1 MEVALKGVNDAIKD
15 ATDDIINNK
24 PKEVIER
31 IEKDKE
37 ERKKKSYLIAKAL
50 HQFMW
55 ASILASVASQIAMT
69 TDAIVVSQFIGPEA
83 ISAINLTMPVVIF
96 FNFLMMLFGM
106 GGTVLVARS
115 LGERDAQTA
124 NKIFTSTLIGL
135 IVVGVFF
142 SALLLFFSPQVA
154 SFITNDTPVVYTLSL
169 RYLRI
174 MLLGTTITILFMT
187 ITNFIKTDGNPKLVM
202 KAVLVSSVVNLFFD
216 ILFIAILKTGI
227 EGSAWAS
234 IIGSVTALLLCSR
247 HFQSANNSY
256 HWQLELKQ
264 CHQYILKGV
273 KMGFPMGI
281 NTLLLGISTYA
292 INSIILSSLGTEGI
306 FAWAVCFQLFVIQQ
320 MVLSGI
326 ATSIYSIGGLL
337 IGEKDIMG
345 LRILTNKVMK
355 YICLSLLVITLF
367 VMITPE
373 SIGRLFT
380 SDPIQSEGMF
390 YSALRIYALLLIPYA
405 IAVVYRILYQI
416 LGYWSLSTVMS
427 IVQMGC
433 MVLFV
438 GLLAWIKP
446 EWLWWGFPVS
456 GLFLLGIYLVV
467 TLVIHHK
474 NPDAEVMTLI
484 PKTDDG
490 QSLNFSVKYN
500 NDDVQQA
507 LENILS
513 FLESCNIE
521 SSTSFQI
528 NLCCE
533 ELMYN
538 IVTYAVNKDADKHL
552 FDVHIVC
559 RKDTVSV
566 LIKDDGKPFNPILK
580 SVSFNE
586 DGDGLG
592 LALVNTMADMKYKF
606 MYNQNVV
613 FLTFMRPNSHQ

>member
-1 MEVALKGVNDAIKD
+1 MV
-15 ATDDIINNK
+15 
-24 PKEVIER
+24 
-31 IEKDKE
+31 DKE

-142 SALLLFFSPQVA
+142 SALLLIFSPQVA

-438 GLLAWIKP
+438 GLLAWVKP

>member
-1 MEVALKGVNDAIKD
+1 MEN
-15 ATDDIINNK
+15 
-24 PKEVIER
+24 R
-31 IEKDKE
+31 E
-37 ERKKKSYLIAKAL
+37 EQKKKDYLIAKAL

-83 ISAINLTMPVVIF
+83 ISAINLTIPVVIF

-106 GGTVLVARS
+106 GGSVLVAKS
-115 LGERDAQTA
+115 LGERDAETT
-124 NKIFTSTLIGL
+124 NKVFTSTLIGL
-135 IVVGVFF
+135 VVVGVFF
-142 SALLLFFSPQVA
+142 SALLLIFSPQVA

-174 MLLGTTITILFMT
+174 MLLGTTISILFMT
-187 ITNFIKTDGNPKLVM
+187 VTNFIKTDGNPRLVM
-202 KAVLVSSVVNLFFD
+202 NAVLVSSLLNLVFD

-247 HFQSANNSY
+247 HFRSANNSY
-256 HWQLELKQ
+256 HWQVETKQ

-273 KMGFPMGI
+273 MMGFPMGI

-292 INSIILSSLGTEGI
+292 INSIILSSLGTDGI
-306 FAWAVCFQLFVIQQ
+306 FAWAICFQLFIILQ

-337 IGEKDIMG
+337 IGEKDIEG
-345 LRILTNKVMK
+345 LRLLTNKVMK

-367 VMITPE
+367 VLITPE
-373 SIGRLFT
+373 SIGWLFA
-380 SDPIQSEGMF
+380 SKNIQSVDMF
-390 YSALRIYALLLIPYA
+390 HHALRIYALLLIPYA

-416 LGYWSLSTVMS
+416 LGYWSLSVMMS
-427 IVQMGC
+427 IAQMGG
-433 MVLFV
+433 MILFV
-438 GLLAWIKP
+438 GLLAWVKP

-456 GLFLLGIYLVV
+456 GLFLMAVYWVV
-467 TLVIHHK
+467 TWVIHHR
-474 NPDAEVMTLI
+474 NPDAEVMTLL
-484 PKTDDG
+484 PQVADA
-490 QSLNFSVKYN
+490 QSLNFSVKYQN
-500 NDDVQQA
+500 EDIQQA
-507 LENILS
+507 LENIS
-513 FLESCNIE
+513 TFLESCDIE
-521 SSTSFQI
+521 PATSFQI

-538 IVTYAVNKDADKHL
+538 IVTYAVNKDVDKHL

-559 RKDTVSV
+559 LKETVSV
-566 LIKDDGKPFNPILK
+566 LIKDDGKPFNPILTN
-580 SVSFNE
+580 VSFNE

-592 LALVNTMADMKYKF
+592 LALVNTIADIKYKF

-613 FLTFMRPNSHQ
+613 FLTFKREELS

>member
-1 MEVALKGVNDAIKD
+1 MV
-15 ATDDIINNK
+15 
-24 PKEVIER
+24 
-31 IEKDKE
+31 DKE
-37 ERKKKSYLIAKAL
+37 ERKKKGYLIAKAL

-142 SALLLFFSPQVA
+142 SALLLIFSPQVA

-355 YICLSLLVITLF
+355 YICLSLLAITLF

-427 IVQMGC
+427 IVQMGS
-433 MVLFV
+433 MILFV

>member
-1 MEVALKGVNDAIKD
+1 MRNQ
-15 ATDDIINNK
+15 
-24 PKEVIER
+24 
-31 IEKDKE
+31 E
-37 ERKKKSYLIAKAL
+37 ERQKKGYLIAKAL

-83 ISAINLTMPVVIF
+83 ISAINLTIPVVIF

-106 GGTVLVARS
+106 GGSVLVAKS
-115 LGERDAQTA
+115 LGERDAETT
-124 NKIFTSTLIGL
+124 NKVFTSTLIGL
-135 IVVGVFF
+135 VVVGVFF
-142 SALLLFFSPQVA
+142 SALLLIFSPQVA

-174 MLLGTTITILFMT
+174 MLLGTTISILFMT
-187 ITNFIKTDGNPKLVM
+187 VTNFIKTDGNPRLVM
-202 KAVLVSSVVNLFFD
+202 NAVLVSSLLNLVFD

-247 HFQSANNSY
+247 HFRSANNSY
-256 HWQLELKQ
+256 HWQVETKQ

-273 KMGFPMGI
+273 MMGFPMGI

-292 INSIILSSLGTEGI
+292 INSIILSSLGTDGI
-306 FAWAVCFQLFVIQQ
+306 FAWAICFQLFIILQ

-337 IGEKDIMG
+337 IGEKDIEG
-345 LRILTNKVMK
+345 LRLLTNKVMK

-367 VMITPE
+367 VLITPE
-373 SIGRLFT
+373 SIGWLFA
-380 SDPIQSEGMF
+380 SKNIQSVDMF
-390 YSALRIYALLLIPYA
+390 HHALRIYALLLIPYA

-416 LGYWSLSTVMS
+416 LGYWSLSVMMS
-427 IVQMGC
+427 IAQMGG
-433 MVLFV
+433 MILFV
-438 GLLAWIKP
+438 GLLAWVKP

-456 GLFLLGIYLVV
+456 GLFLLIIYLAV
-467 TLVIHHK
+467 TWVIHHK
-474 NPDAEVMTLI
+474 NPDVEIMTLI
-484 PKTDDG
+484 PQGEDG
-490 QSLNFSVKYN
+490 QSLNFSVKYQN
-500 NDDVQQA
+500 EDIQQA
-507 LENILS
+507 LENIS
-513 FLESCNIE
+513 TFLESCDIE
-521 SSTSFQI
+521 PATSFQI

-538 IVTYAVNKDADKHL
+538 IVTYAVNKDPDKHL

-559 RKDTVSV
+559 LKETVSV
-566 LIKDDGKPFNPILK
+566 LIKDDGKPFNPILTN
-580 SVSFNE
+580 VSFNE

-592 LALVNTMADMKYKF
+592 LALVNTIADIKYKF

-613 FLTFMRPNSHQ
+613 FLTFKREELS

>member
-1 MEVALKGVNDAIKD
+1 MV
-15 ATDDIINNK
+15 
-24 PKEVIER
+24 
-31 IEKDKE
+31 DKE

-142 SALLLFFSPQVA
+142 SALLLIFSPQVA

-427 IVQMGC
+427 IVQMGS
-433 MVLFV
+433 MIVFV

-446 EWLWWGFPVS
+446 EWLWWGFPIS

>member
-1 MEVALKGVNDAIKD
+1 MV
-15 ATDDIINNK
+15 
-24 PKEVIER
+24 
-31 IEKDKE
+31 DKE

-142 SALLLFFSPQVA
+142 SALLLIFSPQVA
-154 SFITNDTPVVYTLSL
+154 SYITNDTPVVYTLSL

-292 INSIILSSLGTEGI
+292 INSIILSSLGTNGI

-380 SDPIQSEGMF
+380 SDHIQSESVF

-427 IVQMGC
+427 IVQMGS
-433 MVLFV
+433 MILFV

-484 PKTDDG
+484 PQTDDG

>member
-1 MEVALKGVNDAIKD
+1 MTG
-15 ATDDIINNK
+15 
-24 PKEVIER
+24 
-31 IEKDKE
+31 KE
-37 ERKKKSYLIAKAL
+37 ERKKKGYLIAKAL

-142 SALLLFFSPQVA
+142 SALLLIFSPQVA

-446 EWLWWGFPVS
+446 EWLWWGFPIS

-484 PKTDDG
+484 PQTDDG

>member
-1 MEVALKGVNDAIKD
+1 MEN
-15 ATDDIINNK
+15 
-24 PKEVIER
+24 R
-31 IEKDKE
+31 E
-37 ERKKKSYLIAKAL
+37 ERKKKGYLIVKAL

-55 ASILASVASQIAMT
+55 ASILASLASQIAMT

-106 GGTVLVARS
+106 GGSVLVAKS
-115 LGERDAQTA
+115 LGERDEQTT
-124 NKIFTSTLIGL
+124 NKVFTSTLIGL

-142 SALLLFFSPQVA
+142 SALLLIFSPQVA
-154 SFITNDTPVVYTLSL
+154 SFITNDTPVISTLSL

-174 MLLGTTITILFMT
+174 MLLGTTLTILFMT

-202 KAVLVSSVVNLFFD
+202 KAVMTSSIVNLFFD

-234 IIGSVTALLLCSR
+234 IIGSITALLLCCR
-247 HFQSANNSY
+247 HFQSTNNSY
-256 HWQLELKQ
+256 HWQVEFKQ

-292 INSIILSSLGTEGI
+292 INSIILSNLGAEGV

-320 MVLSGI
+320 MVLGGI

-337 IGEKDIMG
+337 IGEKDIVG
-345 LRILTNKVMK
+345 LRLLTNKVMK
-355 YICLSLLVITLF
+355 YICLSLLVFTLF
-367 VMITPE
+367 VLISPE
-373 SIGRLFT
+373 SIGWLFA
-380 SDPIQSEGMF
+380 SKHIQSEGMF
-390 YSALRIYALLLIPYA
+390 LNALRIYALLLIPYA

-416 LGYWSLSTVMS
+416 LGYWSLSVVLS
-427 IVQMGC
+427 IVQMGS
-433 MVLFV
+433 MILFV
-438 GLLAWIKP
+438 GLLAWIRP

-456 GLFLLGIYLVV
+456 GLFLLAIYLVV
-467 TLVIHHK
+467 TLVIHHQH
-474 NPDAEVMTLI
+474 PDTEVMTLI
-484 PKTDDG
+484 PQAEDG
-490 QSLNFSVKYN
+490 QSLNFSVKYKEE
-500 NDDVQQA
+500 DVQQA
-507 LENILS
+507 LENIS
-513 FLESCNIE
+513 TFLETCDIE
-521 SSTSFQI
+521 PATSFQI

-538 IVTYAVNKDADKHL
+538 IVTYAVNKDTDKHL

-559 RKDTVSV
+559 HKETVSV
-566 LIKDDGKPFNPILK
+566 LIKDDGKPFNPTLTT
-580 SVSFNE
+580 VSFNE

-592 LALVNTMADMKYKF
+592 LALVNTMADIKYKF

-613 FLTFMRPNSHQ
+613 FLTFNREQTS

>member
-1 MEVALKGVNDAIKD
+1 MKSQ
-15 ATDDIINNK
+15 
-24 PKEVIER
+24 
-31 IEKDKE
+31 E
-37 ERKKKSYLIAKAL
+37 EGKKKDYLIAKAL

-83 ISAINLTMPVVIF
+83 ISAINLTIPVVIF

-106 GGTVLVARS
+106 GGSVLVAKS

-124 NKIFTSTLIGL
+124 NKVFTSTLIGL
-135 IVVGVFF
+135 VVVGVFF
-142 SALLLFFSPQVA
+142 SALLLIFSPQVA

-174 MLLGTTITILFMT
+174 MLLGTTITILFST

-202 KAVLVSSVVNLFFD
+202 KAVMVSSVINLILD
-216 ILFIAILKTGI
+216 ILFIAVLKTGI

-234 IIGSVTALLLCSR
+234 IIGSVAALVLCSR
-247 HFQSANNSY
+247 HFKSANNSY
-256 HWQLELKQ
+256 HWQVELKR
-264 CHQYILKGV
+264 CHEYIMKGV

-281 NTLLLGISTYA
+281 NTLLLGVSTYA
-292 INSIILSSLGTEGI
+292 INSIILSNLGTDGI
-306 FAWAVCFQLFVIQQ
+306 FAWAVCFQLFIILQ
-320 MVLSGI
+320 MVLGGI

-337 IGEKDIMG
+337 IGEKDIVG
-345 LRILTNKVMK
+345 LRILTNKVLK
-355 YICLSLLVITLF
+355 YICLCLLAITLF

-373 SIGRLFT
+373 SIGWFFA
-380 SDPIQSEGMF
+380 SNSSQSEGMLH
-390 YSALRIYALLLIPYA
+390 SALRIYALLLIPYA
-405 IAVVYRILYQI
+405 VAVVYRILYQI
-416 LGYWSLSTVMS
+416 LGYWSLSVVMS
-427 IVQMGC
+427 ILQMGS
-433 MVLFV
+433 MILFV
-438 GLLAWIKP
+438 GLTAWIKS

-456 GLFLLGIYLVV
+456 GLFILIVYLVV
-467 TLVIHHK
+467 TLFIHHK
-474 NPDAEVMTLI
+474 NPNAEVMTLI
-484 PKTDDG
+484 PHTDDG

-507 LENILS
+507 LDNILS
-513 FLESCNIE
+513 FLETCDIE
-521 SSTSFQI
+521 PSTSFQI

-538 IVTYAVNKDADKHL
+538 IVTYAVNKDPDKHL

-559 RKDTVSV
+559 HKDTVSV

-580 SVSFNE
+580 TVSFNE

-592 LALVNTMADMKYKF
+592 LALVNTMADIKYKF

-613 FLTFMRPNSHQ
+613 FLTFYRKKTA

>member
-1 MEVALKGVNDAIKD
+1 MV
-15 ATDDIINNK
+15 
-24 PKEVIER
+24 
-31 IEKDKE
+31 DKE

-142 SALLLFFSPQVA
+142 SALLLIFSPQVA

>member
-1 MEVALKGVNDAIKD
+1 MIG
-15 ATDDIINNK
+15 
-24 PKEVIER
+24 
-31 IEKDKE
+31 KE
-37 ERKKKSYLIAKAL
+37 ERKKKGYLISKAL

-83 ISAINLTMPVVIF
+83 ISAINLTVPVVIF

-124 NKIFTSTLIGL
+124 NKIFSSTLIGV
-135 IVVGVFF
+135 IIVGVFF
-142 SALLLFFSPQVA
+142 SVLVLLFSPQVA
-154 SFITNDTPVVYTLSL
+154 SFITNDTPVVYSLSL

-174 MLLGTTITILFMT
+174 MLLGTTITILFST

-202 KAVLVSSVVNLFFD
+202 KAVMVSSVINLILD
-216 ILFIAILKTGI
+216 ILFIAVLKTGI

-234 IIGSVTALLLCSR
+234 IIGSVAALVLCSR
-247 HFQSANNSY
+247 HFKSANNSY
-256 HWQLELKQ
+256 HWQVELKR
-264 CHQYILKGV
+264 CHEYIMKGV

-281 NTLLLGISTYA
+281 NTLLLGVSTYA

-306 FAWAVCFQLFVIQQ
+306 FAWAICFQLFIILQ
-320 MVLSGI
+320 MVLGGI

-337 IGEKDIMG
+337 IGEKDIVG

-355 YICLSLLVITLF
+355 YVCLSLLVITLF
-367 VMITPE
+367 ALITPG
-373 SIGRLFT
+373 SIGWLFA
-380 SDPIQSEGMF
+380 SKNVQSEDMF
-390 YSALRIYALLLIPYA
+390 LNALRIYSLILIPYA
-405 IAVVYRILYQI
+405 MAVVYRILYQI
-416 LGYWSLSTVMS
+416 LGYWTLS
-427 IVQMGC
+427 IVTSIAQMGC

-438 GLLAWIKP
+438 GLLAWVKP

-456 GLFLLGIYLVV
+456 GLFLLGVYLVV

-484 PKTDDG
+484 PQAEDG
-490 QSLNFSVKYN
+490 QSLNFSVRYN

-513 FLESCNIE
+513 FLETCDIE
-521 SSTSFQI
+521 PSTSFQI

-538 IVTYAVNKDADKHL
+538 IVTYAVNKDTDKHL

-559 RKDTVSV
+559 HKDTVSV

-613 FLTFMRPNSHQ
+613 FLTFSRSNNRR

>member
-1 MEVALKGVNDAIKD
+1 MTG
-15 ATDDIINNK
+15 
-24 PKEVIER
+24 
-31 IEKDKE
+31 KE
-37 ERKKKSYLIAKAL
+37 ERKKKGYLIAKAL

-142 SALLLFFSPQVA
+142 SALLLIFSPQVA

-174 MLLGTTITILFMT
+174 MLLGTTFSILFMT

-427 IVQMGC
+427 IVQMGS
-433 MVLFV
+433 MILFV

-446 EWLWWGFPVS
+446 EWLWWGFPIS

-484 PKTDDG
+484 PQTDDG

-513 FLESCNIE
+513 FLERCNIE

-538 IVTYAVNKDADKHL
+538 IVTYAVNKDTDKHL

-613 FLTFMRPNSHQ
+613 FLTFMRSNSHQ

>member
-1 MEVALKGVNDAIKD
+1 MV
-15 ATDDIINNK
+15 
-24 PKEVIER
+24 
-31 IEKDKE
+31 DKE
-37 ERKKKSYLIAKAL
+37 ERKKKGYLIAKAL

-592 LALVNTMADMKYKF
+592 LALVNTIADMKYKF

>member
-1 MEVALKGVNDAIKD
+1 MV
-15 ATDDIINNK
+15 
-24 PKEVIER
+24 
-31 IEKDKE
+31 DKE

-416 LGYWSLSTVMS
+416 LGYWSLSVVTS
-427 IVQMGC
+427 IAQMGC

-438 GLLAWIKP
+438 GLLAWVKP
-446 EWLWWGFPVS
+446 EWLWWGFPISVF
-456 GLFLLGIYLVV
+456 FLLGIYLVV

-559 RKDTVSV
+559 HKDTVSV

-580 SVSFNE
+580 TVSFNE